1 MHMIDL
7 KNIDTKITDL
17 EIKLKSAITENF
29 SVNSINQIRDNINYM
44 KDRKNELTRVRKGL
58 DDLHSRL

>member
-1 MHMIDL
+1 MHVIDL
-7 KNIDTKITDL
+7 KNIDIKITDL
-17 EIKLKSAITENF
+17 EIKLKSAITDNF
-29 SVNSINQIRDNINYM
+29 SVTSINQIRDNINYM